1 VVEEAEVHI
10 ILHHLL
16 HFFQVNLEQILNLL
30 FLANH
35 LEKQQQQ
42 VVVEET
48 HTMIMLPV
56 PLLVL
61 VDLVVEV
68 VDLTVLVLQVNIL
81 QNLIH
86 PHPLETQLQ

>member
-1 VVEEAEVHI
+1 MVEEAEVHI
-10 ILHHLL
+10 ILQLLL
-16 HFFQVNLEQILNLL
+16 HFFQVNLDKILNLL

-56 PLLVL
+56 TLLVL

-68 VDLTVLVLQVNIL
+68 VDLTQMVLQVNIL

-86 PHPLETQLQ
+86 PHPLETQPQ